1 MNKQTMPFIGE
12 NRKGVIV
19 DELLSATECIGAAVI
34 VGVITEPKIPPL
46 VGD

>member
-1 MNKQTMPFIGE
+1 MNKQTMAFIDE

-19 DELLSATECIGAAVI
+19 DELLSATERIEAAVI
-34 VGVITEPKIPPL
+34 VGAITEPKIPTF